1 MTDFQNQKERIKE
14 FINSI
19 GMTNSSFEKS
29 LNLSNGYINSM
40 RKGLGYE
47 KLEQISIVYPE
58 LNMGWLLTGEGN
70 MLNGAP
76 INKTSP
82 INVDGDTINI
92 EMEKELKRL
101 RASIDALI
109 EKNERLEA
117 ELAKYQEKE
126 NLNKDFAS

>member
-1 MTDFQNQKERIKE
+1 MADFQNQKERIKE

-92 EMEKELKRL
+92 EMEKNSKIKSLDRCPY
-101 RASIDALI
+101 R
-109 EKNERLEA
+109 
-117 ELAKYQEKE
+117 KE
-126 NLNKDFAS
+126 

>member
-1 MTDFQNQKERIKE
+1 MADFQNQKERIKE

-40 RKGLGYE
+40 RKGLGYR
-47 KLEQISIVYPE
+47 KIRANIYRLSRIKYGLAINRGRQYAQWRPY
-58 LNMGWLLTGEGN
+58 
-70 MLNGAP
+70 
-76 INKTSP
+76 NKTSP

-101 RASIDALI
+101 KSLDRCPY
-109 EKNERLEA
+109 R
-117 ELAKYQEKE
+117 KE
-126 NLNKDFAS
+126 